1 MKCIF
6 STWGKIGYYMLE
18 NNGVS
23 VIIPTYNRA
32 DLLRKSIE
40 SVQNQTYEEWEIIIV
55 DDCSTDGTEQVV
67 KEFGDF
73 RIRYIR
79 NEKNLGAGASR
90 NRGGELARYEY
101 IAFQD
106 SDDVWRCGK
115 LEKQMQ
121 YMINHSEYDMVYCS
135 FLKHYSNGGSLV
147 VPNNQIGE
155 REGDMYATLL
165 VNNVIGTPTVLIR
178 RNVFLECGGF
188 DTELKAIED
197 WDLAVRVA
205 RNSQIGFV
213 SEILVDAYETQGSIS
228 YDGAAYYKARCK
240 MLAQNGVYLQEVG
253 LFDDLVINMFNDAE
267 KRGVLDS
274 VKKIFMLSLKEY
286 YDKEN

>member
-1 MKCIF
+1 MVYGSFLI
-6 STWGKIGYYMLE
+6 IGESMLE
-18 NNGVS
+18 KDGVS

-32 DLLRKSIE
+32 ELLERSVK
-40 SVQNQTYEEWEIIIV
+40 SVQEQTYKKWEIIVV
-55 DDCSTDGTEQVV
+55 DDGSTDNTEDIIKKLNDVRV
-67 KEFGDF
+67 
-73 RIRYIR
+73 RYIK
-79 NEKNLGAGASR
+79 NEKNMGAAASR
-90 NRGGELARYEY
+90 NRGAEFAKYDY

-106 SDDVWRCGK
+106 SDDVWRIDK
-115 LEKQMQ
+115 LEKQMA
-121 YMINHSEYDMVYCS
+121 YMHQSTDYDMVYCS

-155 REGDMYATLL
+155 WEGDMYATLL

-253 LFDDLVINMFNDAE
+253 LFDELVINMFNDAE

-274 VKKIFMLSLKEY
+274 VKKIFMLSLKKY

>member
-121 YMINHSEYDMVYCS
+121 YMMNHSEYDMVYCS

-228 YDGAAYYKARCK
+228 HDGAAYYKARCK
-240 MLAQNGVYLQEVG
+240 MLAQNGAYLQEVG

>member
-1 MKCIF
+1 
-6 STWGKIGYYMLE
+6 MLE
-18 NNGVS
+18 KDGVS

-32 DLLRKSIE
+32 ELLKRSVK
-40 SVQNQTYEEWEIIIV
+40 SVQEQTYKKWEIIVV
-55 DDCSTDGTEQVV
+55 DDGSTDNTEDIIKKLNDVRV
-67 KEFGDF
+67 K
-73 RIRYIR
+73 YIK
-79 NEKNLGAGASR
+79 NEKNMGAAASR
-90 NRGGELARYEY
+90 NRGAEFAKYDY

-106 SDDVWRCGK
+106 SDDVWRIDK
-115 LEKQMQ
+115 LEKQMA
-121 YMINHSEYDMVYCS
+121 YMHQSTDYDMVYCS

-205 RNSQIGFV
+205 RNSQIGFI

-274 VKKIFMLSLKEY
+274 VKKIFMLSLREY
-286 YDKEN
+286 YDKEI

>member
-1 MKCIF
+1 
-6 STWGKIGYYMLE
+6 MLE
-18 NNGVS
+18 KDGVS

-32 DLLRKSIE
+32 DLLERSVKS
-40 SVQNQTYEEWEIIIV
+40 VLKQTYKNWEIIVV
-55 DDCSTDGTEQVV
+55 DDGSTDNTEDIIKKLNDVRV
-67 KEFGDF
+67 
-73 RIRYIR
+73 RYIK
-79 NEKNLGAGASR
+79 NEKNLGAAASR
-90 NRGGELARYEY
+90 NQGVEFAKYGYV
-101 IAFQD
+101 AFQD
-106 SDDVWRCGK
+106 SDDVWRIDK
-115 LEKQMQ
+115 LEKQMTYLHQ
-121 YMINHSEYDMVYCS
+121 NTDYDMVYCS

-188 DTELKAIED
+188 DTELRAIED
-197 WDLAVRVA
+197 WDFAVRVA

-213 SEILVDAYETQGSIS
+213 PEILVDAYETQGSIS

-253 LFDDLVINMFNDAE
+253 LFDELVINMFNDAE

>member
-1 MKCIF
+1 MVYGSFLI
-6 STWGKIGYYMLE
+6 IGESMLE
-18 NNGVS
+18 KDGVS

-32 DLLRKSIE
+32 ELLERSVK
-40 SVQNQTYEEWEIIIV
+40 SVQEQTYKKWEIIVV
-55 DDCSTDGTEQVV
+55 DDGSTDNTEDIIKKLNDVRV
-67 KEFGDF
+67 
-73 RIRYIR
+73 RYIK
-79 NEKNLGAGASR
+79 NEKNMGAAASR
-90 NRGGELARYEY
+90 NRGAEFAKYDY

-106 SDDVWRCGK
+106 SDDVWRIDK
-115 LEKQMQ
+115 LEKQMA
-121 YMINHSEYDMVYCS
+121 YMHQSTDYDMVYCS

-155 REGDMYATLL
+155 WEGDMYATLL

>member
-1 MKCIF
+1 
-6 STWGKIGYYMLE
+6 MLE
-18 NNGVS
+18 KYGVS

-32 DLLRKSIE
+32 ELLERAVK
-40 SVQNQTYEEWEIIIV
+40 SVQKQTYKNWEIIVV
-55 DDCSTDGTEQVV
+55 DDGSTDNTEDIIN
-67 KEFGDF
+67 KINDA
-73 RIRYIR
+73 RIKYIK
-79 NEKNLGAGASR
+79 NEKNLGAAASR
-90 NRGGELARYEY
+90 NRGVELAKYDY
-101 IAFQD
+101 VAFQD
-106 SDDVWRCGK
+106 SDDVWRIDK
-115 LEKQMQ
+115 LEKQMKYLHQ
-121 YMINHSEYDMVYCS
+121 NTDYDMVYCS
-135 FLKHYSNGGSLV
+135 FLKHYGNGGSLV

-155 REGDMYATLL
+155 REGNMYATLL
-165 VNNVIGTPTVLIR
+165 VNNVIGTPTVLMKR
-178 RNVFLECGGF
+178 VVFLECGGF
-188 DTELKAIED
+188 DTELRAIED
-197 WDLAVRVA
+197 WDFAVRVA

-240 MLAQNGVYLQEVG
+240 MLAKNGVYLQEVG

>member
-1 MKCIF
+1 
-6 STWGKIGYYMLE
+6 MLE

-67 KEFGDF
+67 KEFGDY

-121 YMINHSEYDMVYCS
+121 YMMNHSEYDMVYCS

-240 MLAQNGVYLQEVG
+240 MLAQNGSYLQEVG

>member
-1 MKCIF
+1 MMN
-6 STWGKIGYYMLE
+6 Y
-18 NNGVS
+18 
-23 VIIPTYNRA
+23 
-32 DLLRKSIE
+32 
-40 SVQNQTYEEWEIIIV
+40 
-55 DDCSTDGTEQVV
+55 
-67 KEFGDF
+67 
-73 RIRYIR
+73 
-79 NEKNLGAGASR
+79 
-90 NRGGELARYEY
+90 
-101 IAFQD
+101 
-106 SDDVWRCGK
+106 
-115 LEKQMQ
+115 
-121 YMINHSEYDMVYCS
+121 SEYDMVYCS
-135 FLKHYSNGGSLV
+135 FLKHYSDGGSLA

-188 DTELKAIED
+188 DTELRAIED
-197 WDLAVRVA
+197 WDFAVRVA

-213 SEILVDAYETQGSIS
+213 PEILVDAYETQGSIS
-228 YDGAAYYKARCK
+228 CDGAAYYKARCK

-253 LFDDLVINMFNDAE
+253 LFDELVINMFNDAE

>member
-1 MKCIF
+1 MAPFLI
-6 STWGKIGYYMLE
+6 IGESMLE
-18 NNGVS
+18 KYGVS

-32 DLLRKSIE
+32 DLLERAVK
-40 SVQNQTYEEWEIIIV
+40 SVQKQTYKNWEIIVV
-55 DDCSTDGTEQVV
+55 DDGSTDNTEDII
-67 KEFGDF
+67 KKLNDA
-73 RIRYIR
+73 RIRYVK
-79 NEKNLGAGASR
+79 NEKNLGAAASR
-90 NRGGELARYEY
+90 NRGAELAKYDY
-101 IAFQD
+101 VAFQD
-106 SDDVWRCGK
+106 SDDVWRIDK
-115 LEKQMQ
+115 LEKQVKYLHQ
-121 YMINHSEYDMVYCS
+121 NTDYDMVYCS
-135 FLKHYSNGGSLV
+135 FLKHYSNGESLA

-165 VNNVIGTPTVLIR
+165 INNVIGTPTVLVK

-188 DTELKAIED
+188 DTELRAIED
-197 WDLAVRVA
+197 WDFAVRVA

-240 MLAQNGVYLQEVG
+240 MLAMNGVYLQEVG

>member
-1 MKCIF
+1 
-6 STWGKIGYYMLE
+6 MLE
-18 NNGVS
+18 KDGVS

-32 DLLRKSIE
+32 ELLERSVK
-40 SVQNQTYEEWEIIIV
+40 SVQEQTYKKWEIIVV
-55 DDCSTDGTEQVV
+55 DDGSTDNTEDIINKLNDARV
-67 KEFGDF
+67 
-73 RIRYIR
+73 RYIK
-79 NEKNLGAGASR
+79 NEKNLGAAASR
-90 NRGGELARYEY
+90 NRGVEFAKYDY
-101 IAFQD
+101 VAFQD
-106 SDDVWRCGK
+106 SDDMWRIDK
-115 LEKQMQ
+115 LEKQMTYLHQ
-121 YMINHSEYDMVYCS
+121 NTDYDMVYCS

-165 VNNVIGTPTVLIR
+165 VNNVIGTPTALIR

-188 DTELKAIED
+188 DTELRAIED
-197 WDLAVRVA
+197 WDFAVRVA

-213 SEILVDAYETQGSIS
+213 PEILVDAYETQGSIS

>member
-1 MKCIF
+1 
-6 STWGKIGYYMLE
+6 MLE

-67 KEFGDF
+67 KEFGDY

-121 YMINHSEYDMVYCS
+121 YMMNHSEYDMVYCS

-240 MLAQNGVYLQEVG
+240 MLAQNGAYLQEVG